1 MGGESFEGMGIFDCT
16 CAEFDG
22 MYVSDAVLVPEFAP
36 EQRMFG
42 TYYRCEKVAFGGDK
56 PNLFKVSKNLGG
68 EGAVGAEEGF
78 RKGNLFATWVLGP
91 VLARNPL
98 MLRELLRLV
107 LGEDYR
113 ETDFSLEQ
121 RAVDMI
127 LAEIG

>member
-1 MGGESFEGMGIFDCT
+1 M
-16 CAEFDG
+16 
-22 MYVSDAVLVPEFAP
+22 
-36 EQRMFG
+36 
-42 TYYRCEKVAFGGDK
+42 
-56 PNLFKVSKNLGG
+56 
-68 EGAVGAEEGF
+68 GAEEGF

-91 VLARNPL
+91 VLARNPV
-98 MLRELLRLV
+98 MLKEVLRLV